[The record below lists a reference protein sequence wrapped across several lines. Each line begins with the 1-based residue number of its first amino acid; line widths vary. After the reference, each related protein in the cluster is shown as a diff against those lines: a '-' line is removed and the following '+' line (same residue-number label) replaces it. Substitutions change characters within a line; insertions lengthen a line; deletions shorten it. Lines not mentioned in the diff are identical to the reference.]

1 MLLIFESSKDDKASF
16 IVVSLKTLFL
26 FLIKYSTWMEL
37 KMKLLTLL
45 GIGVMASC
53 CYRSKRIASEHA
65 SHSNFDKIVQKA
77 ALHGF

>member
-1 MLLIFESSKDDKASF
+1 
-16 IVVSLKTLFL
+16 
-26 FLIKYSTWMEL
+26 MEL

-53 CYRSKRIASEHA
+53 CYRSKRIASKHA